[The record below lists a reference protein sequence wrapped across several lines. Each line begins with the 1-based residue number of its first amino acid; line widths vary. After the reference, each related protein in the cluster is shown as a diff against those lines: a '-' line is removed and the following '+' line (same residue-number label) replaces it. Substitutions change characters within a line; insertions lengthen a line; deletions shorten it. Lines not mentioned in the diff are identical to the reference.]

1 MRGRLLEVAG
11 IILVTATTFGPVAHA
26 QDNLRD
32 GAPFNGY
39 TGVKFDTTNY
49 AYDYLVDSSLSQDDP
64 ANKKFKTLQAAYAA
78 APAGTP
84 NHPTVIGVKP
94 DVYLLH
100 VGESAPYSIQMTK
113 NYITILGLTDDRR
126 KVVFADNRCKDEGAT
141 NDGFIFVINADGFTM
156 MNLTVLDYCNI
167 DYEYPGDS
175 SKNLKMR
182 NPVIS
187 QGVVIQMSGDRHV
200 YSHVAFLSRLD
211 TTVLS
216 ATRAYFTNVFV
227 EGNVDLI
234 AQRPGSVSVFK
245 DSES

>member
-1 MRGRLLEVAG
+1 MKMSRRMWEVAG
-11 IILVTATTFGPVAHA
+11 MAVLMAMAAGPLGRA

-32 GAPFNGY
+32 GAPFKGY
-39 TGVKFDTTNY
+39 TGERFDTTHY
-49 AYDYLVDSSLSQDDP
+49 AYDYLVDGGLSQDDP
-64 ANKKFKTLQAAYAA
+64 ANRRFRTLQAAYAA

-84 NHPTVIGVKP
+84 DKPTVIGVKP

-100 VGESAPYSIQMTK
+100 VGPEAPYSMQMTK
-113 NYITILGLTDDRR
+113 NYISIVGLTDDRR
-126 KVVFADNRCKDEGAT
+126 KVVFADNRCKDEGAD

-167 DYEYPGDS
+167 DYEYPGDP

-182 NPVIS
+182 TPVVS
-187 QGVVIQMSGDRHV
+187 QGVVIQMSGDKHV

-216 ATRAYFTNVFV
+216 ATRAYLTNVFI
-227 EGNVDLI
+227 E
-234 AQRPGSVSVFK
+234 
-245 DSES
+245 